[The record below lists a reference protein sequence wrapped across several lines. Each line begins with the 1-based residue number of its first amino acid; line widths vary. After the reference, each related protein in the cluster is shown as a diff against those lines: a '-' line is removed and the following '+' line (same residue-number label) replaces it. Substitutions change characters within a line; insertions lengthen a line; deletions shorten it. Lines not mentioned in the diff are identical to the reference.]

1 MTFTAGKTSMSSV
14 SPISAF
20 IGLHLHYFFSSNV
33 SSVSIYVPI
42 YLSNLFFFFKF
53 NLLAAYCPPLLSP
66 QLALHVL
73 CKECAYKR
81 YFYLAA

>member
-20 IGLHLHYFFSSNV
+20 IGLHLHYFSRPMSHLFLSMYL
-33 SSVSIYVPI
+33 SIYLI
-42 YLSNLFFFFKF
+42 YFFFFKF